1 MSLFENPTS
10 EDAKPNE
17 PSKPVVDR
25 LKNYNASLL
34 KHDSS
39 PSTKIHSYTQR

>member
-17 PSKPVVDR
+17 PSKPVDR

-39 PSTKIHSYTQR
+39 PSTKIQSYTQR